1 MTKRDDVAAAL
12 ELMQGG
18 LMFHSYLGDDRGSPR
33 TCWYWDYN
41 EMHRDGFTC
50 QYDAVEDFCQWYAQT
65 RVVKDEPQPAAFD
78 VDKFMMDGIEALTLA
93 AAEEM
98 RARGEY
104 FDSETIAGALAKAW
118 HYAPYT
124 GDPHEDARPVSTD
137 FL

>member
-1 MTKRDDVAAAL
+1 MAENEIAAAL

-18 LMFHSYLGDDRGSPR
+18 LKFEHDRGGWWWRFREQVSALSYS
-33 TCWYWDYN
+33 T
-41 EMHRDGFTC
+41 E
-50 QYDAVEDFCQWYAQT
+50 YDAVRDFCRWFSSLKSAGT
-65 RVVKDEPQPAAFD
+65 VFVTDLKPGSFD
-78 VDKFMMDGIEALTLA
+78 VDKFMMDGIEALVKA

-104 FDSETIAGALAKAW
+104 FDPETVAGALAKAW

>member
-1 MTKRDDVAAAL
+1 MAEHEIATAL

-18 LMFHSYLGDDRGSPR
+18 LKFES
-33 TCWYWDYN
+33 YN
-41 EMHRDGFTC
+41 ESGYKAPLWKWRFGNDVRRGFKT
-50 QYDAVEDFCQWYAQT
+50 QLDAVNGFCEWYSQIRT
-65 RVVKDEPQPAAFD
+65 VKDAPQPAAFD
-78 VDKFMMDGIEALTLA
+78 LDAFMMDGIEALVKA

-104 FDSETIAGALAKAW
+104 FDPETIAGALAKAW

>member
-1 MTKRDDVAAAL
+1 MAEREIATAL

-18 LMFHSYLGDDRGSPR
+18 LKFEHDADG
-33 TCWYWDYN
+33 WYWAMGDMASGYCAT
-41 EMHRDGFTC
+41 EFT
-50 QYDAVEDFCQWYAQT
+50 AVVNFCQWYAQIRT
-65 RVVKDEPQPAAFD
+65 VKDAPQPAAFD
-78 VDKFMMDGIEALTLA
+78 LDAFMMDGIEALVKA

-104 FDSETIAGALAKAW
+104 FDPETVAGALAEAW